1 MKVLLIILGAIA
13 LLCATP
19 VLVMWLW
26 NWIAVDMFN
35 APVIGFWQACGI
47 YWLSNLLFG
56 RVVTVKRD

>member
-1 MKVLLIILGAIA
+1 MKVFFLILLALA
-13 LLCATP
+13 LLCVTP